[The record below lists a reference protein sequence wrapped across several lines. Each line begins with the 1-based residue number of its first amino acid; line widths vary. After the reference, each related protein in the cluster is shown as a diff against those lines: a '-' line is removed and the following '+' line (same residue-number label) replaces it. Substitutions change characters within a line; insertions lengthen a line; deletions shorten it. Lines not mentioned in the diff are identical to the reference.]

1 MAISPCSNWDDMGSQ
16 RAPKSLSYCLRVVP
30 IPCSSYKHHKLHHNS
45 TCPQACSATYV
56 KSPHTRHY
64 TQTEKKLNQKHHQWT
79 HHYTSETVTADFD
92 LSILTSTRFSFLDKQ
107 YRGAAF
113 LFAFSIPLSLAFFHD
128 QSDSMYLLSRDCS
141 CLLSFSGL
149 WCLLHWCLPSHSG
162 WLLRGNLCTRFHCL
176 LSSHWEMTIH
186 FCLYPE
192 MIWVSFT
199 QHHLCLLLAMV
210 VPTPYNTTDTTQK
223 YYTPIST

>member
-45 TCPQACSATYV
+45 TCPQACSATHA

-79 HHYTSETVTADFD
+79 HHYTSETGTADFD

-128 QSDSMYLLSRDCS
+128 QSDSMYLLSRDCLHVFYPS
-141 CLLSFSGL
+141 VDSGVSYTDACHRIVGGSWGVTSVPGSTAYSAVIGKWLSISVSIQRWYGS
-149 WCLLHWCLPSHSG
+149 PS
-162 WLLRGNLCTRFHCL
+162 
-176 LSSHWEMTIH
+176 LSTTSI
-186 FCLYPE
+186 FCWPWLYP
-192 MIWVSFT
+192 
-199 QHHLCLLLAMV
+199 LL
-210 VPTPYNTTDTTQK
+210 TTQL
-223 YYTPIST
+223 TQLRSTTHP